1 MTATATVTATA
12 ETAQTVGARTGGDA
26 PERRHAVVT
35 TALGDLT
42 VVAEGPELVGVYFP
56 EHRPEPDRARFGREV
71 EQADDGVLAAAAE
84 QLADYAAGRR
94 TSFELPL
101 RPDGSERARQ
111 VWGLVAAVP
120 RGETTSYAALGR
132 AVGVGP
138 RAAGQFVARN
148 PLCVLVPCHR
158 VVASDGRLTGYAG
171 GVDRKRQLLELEGAL
186 DVGAATVTPTPV
198 TPTPVTPTSVPPAT
212 EVDA

>member
-1 MTATATVTATA
+1 MTATATAAAGTT
-12 ETAQTVGARTGGDA
+12 GAPAGGEV

-42 VVAEGPELVGVYFP
+42 VVAEGPEVVGVYFP
-56 EHRPEPDRARFGREV
+56 EHRPEPDRARFGRAV
-71 EQADDGVLAAAAE
+71 EHADDEVLTAAAE
-84 QLADYAAGRR
+84 QLADYADGRR
-94 TSFELPL
+94 TSFDLPV

-111 VWGLVAAVP
+111 VWELVAAVP

-171 GVDRKRQLLELEGAL
+171 GVKRKRQLLELEGAL
-186 DVGAATVTPTPV
+186 DVGTGTVAPAA
-198 TPTPVTPTSVPPAT
+198 VPDVA
-212 EVDA
+212 EVHG

>member
-1 MTATATVTATA
+1 MTATVTETVETGRATD
-12 ETAQTVGARTGGDA
+12 EGSGAQV

-42 VVAEGPELVGVYFP
+42 VVAEGPEVVGVYFV
-56 EHRPEPDRARFGREV
+56 EHRPEPDRARFGRAV
-71 EQADDGVLAAAAE
+71 EQADDEVLAAAAE
-84 QLADYAAGRR
+84 QLVDYADGRR
-94 TSFELPL
+94 TSFDLPL

-111 VWGLVAAVP
+111 VWALVAAVP
-120 RGETTSYAALGR
+120 RGETTSYATLGR

-171 GVDRKRQLLELEGAL
+171 GVERKRQLLELEGAL
-186 DVGAATVTPTPV
+186 DVGSGTVVPATSPTPAS
-198 TPTPVTPTSVPPAT
+198 TSALAAG
-212 EVDA
+212 EVDG